1 MKKDISGKLLFI
13 LGFLLIGVSV
23 FNIFKDPIN
32 NQYYK
37 LKRQFSKVNSTP
49 VPTLNLP
56 GEKNDTSPVLSGN
69 DFLPIESD
77 LLLKTL
83 IEEEN
88 SQEEGFLPVNVEI
101 TDGKVATPQ
110 KTREYDVIPVRISI
124 PTIDLTA
131 DIINATQKE
140 IVQGEKTYIQW
151 SAPDEFA
158 VGWHFTSSFLGV
170 PGNTVLNG
178 HHNVFGKVF
187 EHLDQLVS
195 GDEIFIYGN
204 DLHIYEYVVSNTMI
218 LAERDVS
225 LDERLENAR
234 WILPSE
240 DERITLITC
249 WPYFS
254 NTHRLIIVARPQ
266 GSEPIPVSNERN

>member
-1 MKKDISGKLLFI
+1 MKKEISGKLLFI
-13 LGFLLIGVSV
+13 MGLLLIGVSV

-37 LKRQFSKVNSTP
+37 IKRQFSKMNSTP

-56 GEKNDTSPVLSGN
+56 GEKVGLSPVSPENEIPGIDN
-69 DFLPIESD
+69 DQILE
-77 LLLKTL
+77 TL
-83 IEEEN
+83 VEEEN

-101 TDGKVATPQ
+101 EGGNVPTPQ
-110 KTREYDVIPVRISI
+110 NTREYDVIPLRISI
-124 PTIDLTA
+124 PSIDLTA

-140 IVQGEKTYIQW
+140 IVQDEKTYIQW

-178 HHNVFGKVF
+178 HHNVYGKVF
-187 EHLDQLVS
+187 ENLDQLVS

-225 LDERLENAR
+225 
-234 WILPSE
+234 S
-240 DERITLITC
+240 
-249 WPYFS
+249 
-254 NTHRLIIVARPQ
+254 Q
-266 GSEPIPVSNERN
+266 